1 MIWESISP
9 AVNSLSWQTPHIKI
23 ACYTPLPLGSFTVLL
38 NFDTEPKK
46 PYINPIPD
54 DRSPK
59 EISKPPWRTRTGSLP
74 SPCCCSWWPRSPPRC
89 RSAPWTC
96 CRSCRDQSPWR
107 HSGRSAARPTSSR
120 CSSARPRPAGRA
132 RGHRTAGGWT
142 GRGPAS
148 TRTRRGWSSTIT
160 ADPST
165 AAARSIS
172 RYGSDIFPCS
182 FLQFAPPRNKKI
194 HCCAASSSLRFVE

>member
-38 NFDTEPKK
+38 NFDTEQKK
-46 PYINPIPD
+46 NYINPIPD

-120 CSSARPRPAGRA
+120 CSSARHRPAGRA

-142 GRGPAS
+142 GRGLLLRERGVAGVPQQQ
-148 TRTRRGWSSTIT
+148 RIQVRRRHAPYQGTQRHL
-160 ADPST
+160 PL
-165 AAARSIS
+165 
-172 RYGSDIFPCS
+172 CS
-182 FLQFAPPRNKKI
+182 FLQFAPPRNKKDPL
-194 HCCAASSSLRFVE
+194 LRC